1 MKRVMILVAVATLV
15 FGGMLFGQEQK
26 GEVIGTVVLE
36 DGSAIPGVAVEATST
51 NLVGKRTT
59 VTSDVGAFR
68 FMGLPPGTYDFSFVL
83 EGFKTIK
90 QKGVEVEVGRTY
102 KLDVVMETG
111 TIRQEIVVTG
121 KSPVIDVRKSAS
133 AINIKKEVFEK
144 LPKGRNFMT
153 IVTSTAGLNFETEF
167 QTTTELDN
175 DEFAAGVSFDGAS
188 ASENTFYIDGV
199 DTTRLADGKAGAN
212 VNFDFIEEVQVK
224 SSGYAA
230 EYGGSMGGVIS
241 VITRS
246 GGNEFHGQVSAYFDG
261 SILGH
266 NPTPS
271 LRTNPLNNDLAEHV
285 TYPEDDWTRIEPGI
299 GLGGYIIKDKLW
311 FFGSFM
317 PKFRTTTR
325 KGDNWPVPDPAGNQI
340 STIFAGETHVS
351 GSNEFTRKDTTYAA
365 SLKLTGQVANNLRLS
380 VSGTLD
386 FNKYEGA
393 LPERDGSSNYAK
405 DFEPVAFEYPTYTVG
420 GSLDY
425 TLGNNL
431 MINASAGYWYSNVK
445 QALPPPGNQHYFIYS
460 NADVPG
466 VQPDWIRARY
476 YMDYAWE
483 EGFQVMK
490 DINTKFTATGD
501 ITYYGNLGGEHVFKA
516 GVQLVKIGNDV
527 NSAYTYDYNRYY
539 WGRPYQAADATTHT
553 TTLGYVDVR
562 EPYGVDGK
570 ISSNRWA
577 VYLQDSWT
585 IIDKLTLNLGVRLE
599 KEVLPV
605 YQEGYDP
612 PINFDFFDKIAPRV
626 GFAYDVFG
634 DSSLKIFG
642 SFGVYHDV
650 MKMAMAIGSYAGFRW
665 LSHYYDIVNPDWQS
679 AYANDGTHPVTA
691 GWGGGQYFE
700 TRNWRVP
707 SYDTTQP
714 SEGDNKMKPY
724 QKNEFTFGIQ
734 KTMGEDWSVSVRFL
748 HNYIINAIED
758 VGFLVGLDE
767 NYYIGN
773 PGSPYMQEVV
783 DAGIAA
789 GSIPH
794 GVVATKPIRKYTSVT
809 LNLDRKFK
817 DNWLG
822 GLSYTWSRLHGN
834 FAGLASSDEHGRK
847 DPGVERY
854 FDAWFLTYT
863 QDGENDVGPLPTDRT
878 HQFKLYGAYTFDWGL
893 TLGVNAM
900 AMSGTPITT
909 EMYLNDMQG
918 YYPLGRGNIGRNDFL
933 WRIDLYAEYNLKLS
947 DKYTLNFNVNVQNVT
962 NNEIAQRTWH
972 LYNDSTAHIPE
983 QQIMDG
989 FDYRAVVAAEGA
1001 HLDPRYLMELRYLD
1015 AIAARIGV
1023 KLLF

>member
-15 FGGMLFGQEQK
+15 FGGMLFGQEQT

-36 DGSAIPGVAVEATST
+36 DGSAIPGVAVEATGTS
-51 NLVGKRTT
+51 LVGTRTT
-59 VTSDVGAFR
+59 VTSDVGSFR
-68 FMGLPPGTYDFSFVL
+68 FMALPPGTYDFSFVL
-83 EGFKTIK
+83 EGFKTMK
-90 QKGVEVEVGRTY
+90 QKEVKVEVGRTY

-266 NPTPS
+266 NPTPT
-271 LRTNPLNNDLAEHV
+271 LRVNPLNNDLAEHV

-299 GLGGYIIKDKLW
+299 GLGGYIVKDKLW

-317 PKFRTTTR
+317 PKFKTTTR
-325 KGDNWPVPDPAGNQI
+325 NGDNWPVPDTAGNTI

-365 SLKLTGQVANNLRLS
+365 SLKLTGQIANNLRLS
-380 VSGTLD
+380 VSGTVD
-386 FNKYEGA
+386 YHKYEGS
-393 LPERDGSSNYAK
+393 LPNRDGSSNYEK
-405 DFEPVAFEYPTYTVG
+405 EFEPVAFQYPTYTVG

-431 MINASAGYWYSNVK
+431 MINASAGYWYSNTK
-445 QALPPPGNQHYFIYS
+445 QALEPPGPQHYFIYT
-460 NADVPG
+460 NASVPG
-466 VQPDWIRARY
+466 VQSDWVRPAY
-476 YMDYAWE
+476 WMYYAWE
-483 EGFQVMK
+483 DGFQCMK
-490 DINTKFTATGD
+490 DINSKLTATGD
-501 ITYYGNLGGEHVFKA
+501 VTYYGNLGGEHVFKA
-516 GVQLVKIGNDV
+516 GVQLVTIVNDV

-539 WGRPYQAADATTHT
+539 WGQDYHHSDASTIE
-553 TTLGYVDVR
+553 TTLGYMHTR

-570 ISSNRWA
+570 VKSNRWA
-577 VYLQDSWT
+577 VYAQDAWT
-585 IIDKLTLNLGVRLE
+585 IGDKLTLNIGVRLE
-599 KEVLPV
+599 KEVLPI

-634 DSSLKIFG
+634 DSSLKVFG

-650 MKMAMAIGSYAGFRW
+650 MKMAMAIGSYSGFRW

-679 AYANDGTHPVTA
+679 AYGTDGDHPVT
-691 GWGGGQYFE
+691 GGFGGGQYYE

-707 SYDTTQP
+707 SFDTTQ
-714 SEGDNKMKPY
+714 EDMKPY

-734 KTMGEDWSVSVRFL
+734 KTLSEDWSVSARFL

-758 VGFLVGLDE
+758 CGILIGTSEV
-767 NYYIGN
+767 YYIGN
-773 PGSPYMQEVV
+773 PGSAYIQEAY
-783 DAGIAA
+783 DAAVAA
-789 GSIPH
+789 GTLPQ
-794 GVVATKPIRKYTSVT
+794 GVTATKPIRKYTSVT

-893 TLGVNAM
+893 TLGINAM

-918 YYPLGRGNIGRNDFL
+918 FYPLGRGSDGRNDFL
-933 WRIDLYAEYNLKLS
+933 WRVDLYAEYNLKLS

-972 LYNDSTAHIPE
+972 RYNDHTVHIPE

-989 FDYRAVVAAEGA
+989 FDYRAVVAAEGG
-1001 HLDPRYLMELRYLD
+1001 HLDPRYMMELRYLD
-1015 AIAARIGV
+1015 AISARIGV